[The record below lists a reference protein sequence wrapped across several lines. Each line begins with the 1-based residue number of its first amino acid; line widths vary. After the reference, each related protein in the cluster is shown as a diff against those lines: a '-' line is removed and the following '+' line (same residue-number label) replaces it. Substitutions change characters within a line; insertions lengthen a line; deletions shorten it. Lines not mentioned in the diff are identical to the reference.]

1 MILSST
7 FHDPQFRLKSLLK
20 SVLPIIKRLFSKSIV
35 CCTPS
40 TVDKV
45 SNFFRET
52 NYDGFEVVKGPNMSQ
67 IDNYKKAI
75 SVTIDSIES
84 PINEKIFYIDFD
96 RLIHWALSFPDELKN
111 TLKNNEDVEYL
122 HIGRTSRAF
131 ETHPLTQRETE
142 SIINELASKV
152 LGFPETRDLI
162 SVCYLFT
169 EELGEKLIKM
179 KNNTK
184 TGFYS
189 TWPII
194 LWKNATKKRY
204 IEVEGHE
211 WETPDRFLNEIT
223 KIGYNEWLKQY
234 QTSLEWQK
242 RVRFLHD
249 AMEEIY
255 QFVGFKFK
263 E

>member
-1 MILSST
+1 MILSAT
-7 FHDPQFRLKSLLK
+7 LHDPQFNLESLLK
-20 SVLPIIKRLFSKSIV
+20 SVLPIIKELFSKSIV
-35 CCTPS
+35 CCTPP
-40 TVDKV
+40 TIDKV
-45 SNFFRET
+45 SNFLEP
-52 NYDGFEVVKGPNMSQ
+52 NDDFEVVKGPNMIQ
-67 IDNYKKAI
+67 IDNYKEAI
-75 SVTIDSIES
+75 SVAIDSIES
-84 PINEKIFYIDFD
+84 PISEKILYIDFD
-96 RLIHWALSFPDELKN
+96 RLIHWASSFPDELTN
-111 TLKNNEDVEYL
+111 TLKNNSDVEYL

-142 SIINELASKV
+142 SIINDFVSKI
-152 LGFPETRDLI
+152 LGFPETRDII

-169 EELGEKLIKM
+169 KELGEKLIKI

-194 LWKNATKKRY
+194 LWKNASTNRY

-211 WETPDRFLNEIT
+211 WETPDKFLKEIT
-223 KIGYNEWLKQY
+223 KIGYEEWVKKF
-234 QTSLEWQK
+234 QTSDEWKK